1 MTPTTQKLRENGTE
15 NPAETHPE
23 ACVTRRSDDR
33 LRALYQSTPNAVILI
48 DDDLQLRSFNPA
60 AQRLFGPAITE
71 MAGRTAQVLFA
82 YPKDFERLS
91 EAGFGLHHDRME
103 HSFTARY
110 RSLPGRVF
118 DGETVAVRI
127 EAEDPAKAPEIMLII
142 RDASSELTLKAK
154 LEASDI
160 QLRAALA
167 SANEG
172 AFSLNLVTGLGS
184 TRGFI
189 NEFLGIGTTD
199 ATISLERWLDVVEPG
214 MRNRV
219 EAAIQHLRTHPTEA
233 LDSVFQAQRAD
244 GEWRWL
250 HMRGRVTE
258 FMRDGTSLRVSGV
271 VSDVTD
277 RQALEEKLAERERQL
292 ANAIEAGSCGVWEF
306 RPDTRR
312 IAPFGEIRD
321 MLGLDEDEDTI
332 EADRWTE
339 QTHPDHK
346 AIVSQRIRDLIN
358 GDADTMDLEYQFLDK
373 RTNMWVWLRSRGRL
387 INPPASQPVV
397 AGVLTDVTERK
408 AMEAVIAESE
418 DMLREAVDSAN
429 AGTWNWDV
437 QDDRLR
443 VSGFAVSLLGLG
455 DLDAELSF
463 DAWMKNAPGYDRT
476 RVYQHHTELK
486 SATRQSPQSVLDA
499 MFGDFPMVA
508 ADGSEVWLRSQG
520 RIVEWTPEGHPK
532 RLTGVLTNISEEH
545 RLAEALRQSE
555 SRLRDA
561 LRAANEG
568 AWRLDLR
575 QRITEIT
582 AVISEMVGL
591 PPRDARISYDDWLE
605 RVHPEDR
612 KICNKSL
619 NDLIRGR
626 SETIDYVVR
635 YRSDRAGWI
644 HIHNRGRVS
653 ERGDDGKP
661 LNATGFITDV
671 TERIE
676 AERRLSERDLQISE
690 AVDAAALGTW
700 RHDYARG
707 TISLSG
713 SVVAALTGDRTH
725 IDLDV
730 GEWVSFI
737 HPDDLPNLS
746 EMMNDTLSGKRTRSD
761 AEYRLKHPDGNWYW
775 YRVTGGVVEHDNQG
789 KPCVGS
795 GVIWNIDAAR
805 RAELDLAERQQR
817 FERIYRASPAMMH
830 TIDADGYIVE
840 VSDYWL
846 AQLGYERQEVIGRKS
861 VEFLDPESREQALSE
876 SLPYLFE
883 HGYNAD
889 IAYRFVRKNGTIMH
903 GLLSSFLERDEDGK
917 PLRSYAVITNVTALF
932 KANEDLART
941 NRELDRFATVASHDL
956 QEPLRKIAAFSSLV
970 QRRYADQLDEDG
982 VRHLD
987 FLVDAAHRMQRLID
1001 DLLAYSRLASQSI
1014 EPRPV
1019 DVRRAVNDVLENLDA
1034 SITESGARLIIG
1046 DLPMV
1051 QADPTLLDQILQNL
1065 ISNAIKY
1072 RADAVPEVTIDAH
1085 PHEKG
1090 WVISV
1095 TDNGIGLDVK
1105 FAEKIFA
1112 PFQRLHSREAYK
1124 GTGIGLAIV
1133 RQAVERH
1140 NGQIW
1145 VESEEGKGAKFSVLF
1160 PGKVRQ
1166 STPAD
1171 TDADLAAK

>member
-1 MTPTTQKLRENGTE
+1 M
-15 NPAETHPE
+15 
-23 ACVTRRSDDR
+23 TRRSDDR
-33 LRALYQSTPNAVILI
+33 LRALYQSTPNAVILV
-48 DDDLQLRSFNPA
+48 DDGGRLRAFNPA

-71 MAGRTAQVLFA
+71 MAGRTAQILFA

-91 EAGFGLHHDRME
+91 EAGFGLHHDRIE
-103 HSFTARY
+103 NAFTARY

-118 DGETVAVRI
+118 DGETVAVRV
-127 EAEDPAKAPEIMLII
+127 EAEDPTLPPETMLII
-142 RDASSELTLKAK
+142 RDASAELTLKAK

-189 NEFLGIGTTD
+189 NEFLGIATTD
-199 ATISLERWLDVVEPG
+199 ATISLERWLDVVEPD
-214 MRNRV
+214 MRSRV
-219 EAAIQHLRTHPTEA
+219 EAAIQQLRSNPTRS
-233 LDSVFQAQRAD
+233 LDAVFKAKRAD

-271 VSDVTD
+271 ISDVTD
-277 RQALEEKLAERERQL
+277 RQTLEEKLAERERQL

-306 RPDTRR
+306 RPDTRT
-312 IAPFGEIRD
+312 ITPFGEIRD
-321 MLGLDEDEDTI
+321 MLGLTEDEI
-332 EADRWTE
+332 SIAADRWTE
-339 QTHPDHK
+339 QTHPDQRD
-346 AIVSQRIRDLIN
+346 AVSQRIRALVD
-358 GDADTMDLEYQFLDK
+358 GHEAAMDLEYQFFDK
-373 RTNMWVWLRSRGRL
+373 RTGHWVWLRSRGRL
-387 INPPASQPVV
+387 ISPEGAAPVV

-408 AMEAVIAESE
+408 AMEAAIAASE

-429 AGTWNWDV
+429 AGTWSWDV
-437 QDDRLR
+437 QADTLK
-443 VSGFAVSLLGLG
+443 VSGFAVPLLGLG
-455 DLDAELSF
+455 ETDAELSF
-463 DAWMKNAPGYDRT
+463 DDWMKNAPGYDRD
-476 RVYQHHTELK
+476 RVFGHHRALMA
-486 SATRQSPQSVLDA
+486 ATRQSPPEILEA

-508 ADGSEVWLRSQG
+508 ADGSEIWLRSQG
-520 RIVEWTPEGHPK
+520 RIVEWTPDGHPK

-561 LRAANEG
+561 LLAANEG
-568 AWRLDLR
+568 AWRLDIR
-575 QRITEIT
+575 QRIVEVT

-591 PPRDARISYDDWLE
+591 PPRDARISHDDWLE

-612 KICNKSL
+612 KICNACL
-619 NDLIRGR
+619 DDLVHGR
-626 SETIDYVVR
+626 AETIDYVVR
-635 YRSDRAGWI
+635 YRSDRTGWI

-653 ERGDDGKP
+653 ERSEDGTALK
-661 LNATGFITDV
+661 ATGFITDV
-671 TERIE
+671 SERIE
-676 AERRLSERDLQISE
+676 AERRLSERDQQIAE

-700 RHDYARG
+700 RHDYAGRRI
-707 TISLSG
+707 TISG
-713 SVVAALTGDRTH
+713 SVVAALTGDSMQ
-725 IDLDV
+725 IEFANED
-730 GEWVSFI
+730 WVKFI
-737 HPDDLPNLS
+737 HPDDLGNLS
-746 EMMNDTLSGKRTRSD
+746 EMMADTLSGKRVRSD
-761 AEYRLKHPDGNWYW
+761 AEYRLMHPDGEWHW
-775 YRVTGGVVEHDNQG
+775 YRVTGSVVEHDSAGQ
-789 KPCVGS
+789 PAIGS
-795 GVIWNIDAAR
+795 GVIWNIDAAH
-805 RAELDLAERQQR
+805 RAELELAEKQER

-846 AQLGYERQEVIGRKS
+846 AQLGYERHEVIGRRS
-861 VEFLDPESREQALSE
+861 IDFLDPESRKAAQDVN
-876 SLPYLFE
+876 LPELFE
-883 HGYNAD
+883 LGRNTD
-889 IAYRFVRKNGTIMH
+889 IPYRFIRKNGSIMH
-903 GLLSSFLERDEDGK
+903 GLLSSFLERDEAGQ
-917 PLRSYAVITNVTALF
+917 PLRSYAVITNVTALL

-956 QEPLRKIAAFSSLV
+956 QEPLRKIAAFSNLV
-970 QRRYADQLDEDG
+970 QRRYADRLDEDG
-982 VRHLD
+982 VRHLE

-1001 DLLAYSRLASQSI
+1001 DLLTYSRLASQAI

-1019 DVRRAVNDVLENLDA
+1019 DVRRALDSVLQNLDA
-1034 SITESGARLIIG
+1034 AITESGARLSIG
-1046 DLPMV
+1046 DMPMV

-1072 RADAVPEVTIDAH
+1072 RGDAVPEVVIDAH
-1085 PHEKG
+1085 ADPDG
-1090 WVISV
+1090 WVLSV

-1140 NGQIW
+1140 NGKIW

-1160 PGKVRQ
+1160 PGRVRQ
-1166 STPAD
+1166 PSPTE
-1171 TDADLAAK
+1171 TDGSAAR